1 MLRESKKFTNYMYR
15 SYALTRIKDGFR
27 ENKNVGDQKLINE
40 LISDAKKNLEI
51 IKRQVIISS
60 LYKSEKF
67 VIEE

>member
-1 MLRESKKFTNYMYR
+1 MLRESSKFTNYMYR

-27 ENKNVGDQKLINE
+27 EYKNINDQELINE
-40 LISDAKKNLEI
+40 LISDARNNLQI
-51 IKRQVIISS
+51 IKRQVIIGS